1 MGANYDI
8 AIIGGGPAGST
19 IATLLAKKG
28 RNVILFEKEK
38 FPRYHIGESLVT
50 GVMPILKELGIDSKM
65 KKEDFIKK
73 YGITLVWGNHS
84 KPWKIS
90 FEEADPNNDAEF
102 KYTFEVERDKFD
114 YILLQHAK
122 DSGVKVMENTLVKK
136 VNYENGRCIGLSYR
150 NNNDEEL
157 IDINSNFVIDASG
170 QSALISKKNKLINY
184 DEELKNLAVWSYFKD
199 GKRYEDTEYGN
210 IIIENIKDGWLWYI
224 PQRNNITSVGY
235 VAPTVRFKKQNI
247 KNLLTE
253 SINKSSEVKNMLE
266 NATEISQ
273 RRTIKDWSYHSEKF
287 AGPGYLLTGD
297 AAGFVDPLFSTG
309 VFLAMNSASLGARII
324 NDILDSPDNE
334 EQLLMEYEEKYKS
347 FLSKVTDFVH
357 YFYDASKV
365 KDEYFKK
372 ADELVTPIDAMTSR
386 QEFVYLISGLAGSH
400 TLEYENTKEEY

>member
-1 MGANYDI
+1 MKEKYDV

-28 RNVILFEKEK
+28 RSVILFEKEQ

-50 GVMPILKELGIDSKM
+50 GVMPILKELGIDSEM
-65 KKEDFIKK
+65 EKEEFIKK

-90 FEEADPNNDAEF
+90 FEEADPNNNAEF
-102 KYTFEVERDKFD
+102 KYTFEVEREKFD
-114 YILLQHAK
+114 YILLQHAIK
-122 DSGVKVMENTLVKK
+122 SGVEVHQNTLVKK
-136 VNYENGRCIGLSYR
+136 VNYKNNRCVGLSYKSGE
-150 NNNDEEL
+150 DEITE
-157 IDINSNFVIDASG
+157 IQSDFVVDASG
-170 QSALISKKNKLINY
+170 QSALISKKNKNINY

-224 PQRNNITSVGY
+224 PQRDNITSVGY
-235 VAPTVRFKKQNI
+235 VAPTTRFKKQNI
-247 KNLLTE
+247 KNILPE
-253 SINKSSEVKNMLE
+253 SIDKSSEVKKMLE
-266 NATEISQ
+266 PATEISQ

-324 NDILDSPDNE
+324 NEILDSPENE
-334 EQLLMEYEEKYKS
+334 QELFLEYEEKYKS

-365 KDEYFKK
+365 KDEYFRK